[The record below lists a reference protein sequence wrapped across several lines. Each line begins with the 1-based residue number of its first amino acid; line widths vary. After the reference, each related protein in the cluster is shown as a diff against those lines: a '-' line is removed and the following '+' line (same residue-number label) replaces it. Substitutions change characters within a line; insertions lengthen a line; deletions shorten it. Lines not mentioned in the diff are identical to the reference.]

1 MVPVSLPPSS
11 PRIEFHPGDV
21 IAPKG
26 FWADGLN
33 AGLRDQSLDMAL
45 LVSQE
50 SATFSGMFTTNAV
63 RAAPVELSRAV
74 HQQGLCR
81 AIIINSKNANALTG
95 ALGTQDAQAMQAQV
109 ARELALDVGDVAVAS
124 TGVIGWPLP
133 MDRVRA
139 GIFQLAAR
147 FREGDAGDGGA
158 AAQAILTTDT
168 ATKTAACTVALSGG
182 AVTIGMMAKGSGM
195 IHPQMATML
204 AFFTTDAV
212 IAKGALDACL
222 HTAVERSF
230 HRVSVDG
237 DQSTNDMALMW
248 ANGASGV
255 AVETADDM
263 ALFAR
268 GLTEL
273 AVHGARL
280 IAADGEGA
288 NHLLSVCVSGA
299 SSEADAA
306 QKARAIV
313 CSSLVKTA
321 VYGGDPNW
329 GRVLAAAGT
338 VGVAFAPERVSL
350 FMNEFPLFLHGEPV
364 VGQDALWSASMDR
377 PEIEFRLDLAQGREV
392 AYAYGCDLTDG
403 YVEINAHYRT

>member
-11 PRIEFHPGDV
+11 PRMEFHPGDV

-81 AIIINSKNANALTG
+81 AVIINSKNANALTG

-109 ARELALDVGDVAVAS
+109 ARELGLDVGDVAVAS

-182 AVTIGMMAKGSGM
+182 GRNHWNDGQRIGHDSSPNGDDAGLFHHRCRHRERRFGRLPAYCSRAVVSSGLCRRR
-195 IHPQMATML
+195 P
-204 AFFTTDAV
+204 
-212 IAKGALDACL
+212 
-222 HTAVERSF
+222 
-230 HRVSVDG
+230 
-237 DQSTNDMALMW
+237 
-248 ANGASGV
+248 
-255 AVETADDM
+255 
-263 ALFAR
+263 
-268 GLTEL
+268 
-273 AVHGARL
+273 VH
-280 IAADGEGA
+280 
-288 NHLLSVCVSGA
+288 
-299 SSEADAA
+299 
-306 QKARAIV
+306 Q
-313 CSSLVKTA
+313 
-321 VYGGDPNW
+321 
-329 GRVLAAAGT
+329 
-338 VGVAFAPERVSL
+338 
-350 FMNEFPLFLHGEPV
+350 
-364 VGQDALWSASMDR
+364 
-377 PEIEFRLDLAQGREV
+377 
-392 AYAYGCDLTDG
+392 
-403 YVEINAHYRT
+403 